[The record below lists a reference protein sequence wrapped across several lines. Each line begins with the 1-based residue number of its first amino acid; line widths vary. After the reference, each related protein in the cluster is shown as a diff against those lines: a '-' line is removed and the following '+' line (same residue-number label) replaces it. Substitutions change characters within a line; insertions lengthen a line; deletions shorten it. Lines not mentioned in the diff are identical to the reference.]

1 MRRRALPALRRAARY
16 RSSSSSSSSSSPQ
29 AAATPPWGATTLEA
43 LCRRDQSG
51 EALRVVASLALGVLR
66 ESERGGRAT
75 ADGPPTRT
83 PPPPRWHGLPVAA
96 AYGVDEEPA
105 RPDAGEQSCWSPER
119 MRQLAVAIQSGLIGR
134 EREATLLLL
143 AGLAGE
149 HALIIG
155 PAGVGKSALAQ
166 RLAHLLCGRDAGG
179 ATGATDTGSDDD
191 GGGSVYFER
200 QLSRFSTPEELLGPL
215 SISALKADEHTRCS
229 TGYLLDPAIRV
240 GFIDEILR
248 GSTAILNTLL

>member
-1 MRRRALPALRRAARY
+1 MRRQALPALRRAARY
-16 RSSSSSSSSSSPQ
+16 RSSSSSSPQ

-75 ADGPPTRT
+75 ADG
-83 PPPPRWHGLPVAA
+83 PPPRWHGLPVAA

-149 HALIIG
+149 HALILG

-229 TGYLLDPAIRV
+229 TGYLFYSAIRV